1 MKYQSLGFGLGL
13 RKEHYHSILDAPK
26 NEQPEIDWFEVLTEN
41 YLVEGGKPLYFLDQ
55 ICERYPVVMH
65 GVSMSIGSADPVD
78 LNYLTQVKQLAERTN
93 AHWIS
98 DHLCFTGLSGV
109 NAHDLLPLPY
119 TDDTIKFVSN
129 KIKQAQDFL
138 GRRILIENVSS
149 YITYKQSGM
158 TEWEF
163 VTAIAEESD
172 SLMLLDI
179 NNIFV
184 SAFNH
189 GFDPIDYLNGVPAER
204 VQQHHLA
211 GHTQYD
217 DYIIDTHDHDVV
229 DDVWKL
235 YAEAIK
241 RFDNVSTMIERDDKI
256 PELPEVMKELQMAR
270 DIYAANKDNSAR
282 GIAQQGIAPRS
293 NFDV

>member
-1 MKYQSLGFGLGL
+1 MKYSSLGFGLGL
-13 RKEHYHSILDAPK
+13 RKEHYNAILNASEDQ
-26 NEQPEIDWFEVLTEN
+26 QPDIDWFEILTEN
-41 YLVEGGKPLYFLDQ
+41 YLIEGGKPLYFLDQ

-65 GVSMSIGSADPVD
+65 GVSMSIGSADPID
-78 LNYLTQVKQLAERTN
+78 INYLTQVKNLAERTN

-98 DHLCFTGLSGV
+98 DHLCFTGLDGV

-119 TDDTIKFVSN
+119 TEETIKFVAN
-129 KIKQAQDFL
+129 KIKQTQDFL

-189 GFDPIDYLNGVPAER
+189 DFDPIEYLDGVPPER

-211 GHTQYD
+211 GHTHYD
-217 DYIIDTHDHDVV
+217 DYIIDTHDSFVV
-229 DDVWKL
+229 DGVWEL
-235 YAEAIK
+235 YKEAVK
-241 RFDNVSTMIERDDKI
+241 RFDNVSTMIERDDNI
-256 PELPEVMKELQMAR
+256 PELPELMQELQMAR
-270 DIYAANKDNSAR
+270 DIYAANKGSILQLIPN
-282 GIAQQGIAPRS
+282 
-293 NFDV
+293 V

>member
-1 MKYQSLGFGLGL
+1 MKYSSLGFGLGL
-13 RKEHYHSILDAPK
+13 RKEHYHAILDT
-26 NEQPEIDWFEVLTEN
+26 PEDQKPDIDWFEVLTEN
-41 YLVEGGKPLYFLDQ
+41 YLIEGGKPLYFLDQ

-65 GVSMSIGSADPVD
+65 GVSMSIGSTDPIDV
-78 LNYLTQVKQLAERTN
+78 NYLTQVKQLAERTK

-98 DHLCFTGLSGV
+98 DHLCFTGLDGV

-119 TDDTIKFVSN
+119 TDETIKFVAN
-129 KIKQAQDFL
+129 KIKQTQDFL
-138 GRRILIENVSS
+138 GSRILIENVSS

-189 GFDPIDYLNGVPAER
+189 NFDPIEYLDGVPAER

-211 GHTQYD
+211 GHTQFE
-217 DYIIDTHDHDVV
+217 DYIIDTHDNIVIEG
-229 DDVWKL
+229 VWDL
-235 YAEAIK
+235 YKEAVK
-241 RFDNVSTMIERDDKI
+241 RFDNVSTMIERDDNI
-256 PELPEVMKELQMAR
+256 PELPELMQELKMAR
-270 DIYAANKDNSAR
+270 DIYAANKPS
-282 GIAQQGIAPRS
+282 ISSISS
-293 NFDV
+293 NV

>member
-1 MKYQSLGFGLGL
+1 MKYPSLGFGLGL
-13 RKEHYHSILDAPK
+13 RKEHYHAILDAPDQQAL
-26 NEQPEIDWFEVLTEN
+26 NIDWFEIVTEN
-41 YLVEGGKPLYFLDQ
+41 YLVEGGKPLYYLDQ

-65 GVSMSIGSADPVD
+65 GVSMSIGSTEA
-78 LNYLTQVKQLAERTN
+78 LNMDYLKQVKQLAQRTN

-98 DHLCFTGLSGV
+98 DHLCFTGLDGINS
-109 NAHDLLPLPY
+109 HDLLPLPY
-119 TDDTIKFVSN
+119 TDETIQFVAN

-138 GRRILIENVSS
+138 GRRMLIENVSS

-189 GFDPIDYLNGVPAER
+189 GFNALEYLDGVPAER

-229 DDVWKL
+229 DGVWEL
-235 YAEAIK
+235 YAEAVK
-241 RFDNVSTMIERDDKI
+241 RYDNVSTMIERDDNI
-256 PELPEVMKELQMAR
+256 PELPEVLKELQMAR
-270 DIYAANKDNSAR
+270 DIYSATL
-282 GIAQQGIAPRS
+282 AS
-293 NFDV
+293 LNTHV

>member
-1 MKYQSLGFGLGL
+1 MKYSSLGFGLGL
-13 RKEHYHSILDAPK
+13 RKEHYHEILDSPSNK
-26 NEQPEIDWFEVLTEN
+26 QPDIDWFEILTEN
-41 YLVEGGKPLYFLDQ
+41 YLVEGGKPLYFLNQ

-65 GVSMSIGSADPVD
+65 GVSMSIGSTDPID
-78 LNYLTQVKQLAERTN
+78 TNYLSQVKQLSERTN

-98 DHLCFTGLSGV
+98 DHLCFTGLDGV

-119 TDDTIKFVSN
+119 TEETIKFVAN
-129 KIKQAQDFL
+129 KIKQTQDFL

-149 YITYKQSGM
+149 YISYKQSGM

-189 GFDPIDYLNGVPAER
+189 GFDPIEYLDGVPAHR

-211 GHTQYD
+211 GH
-217 DYIIDTHDHDVV
+217 
-229 DDVWKL
+229 
-235 YAEAIK
+235 
-241 RFDNVSTMIERDDKI
+241 MIT
-256 PELPEVMKELQMAR
+256 
-270 DIYAANKDNSAR
+270 S
-282 GIAQQGIAPRS
+282 
-293 NFDV
+293 

>member
-1 MKYQSLGFGLGL
+1 MKYPPLGFGLGL
-13 RKEHYHSILDAPK
+13 RKEHYHEILDAPEDK
-26 NEQPEIDWFEVLTEN
+26 KPNIDWFEILTEN

-65 GVSMSIGSADPVD
+65 GVSMSIGSTDPLD
-78 LNYLTQVKQLAERTN
+78 LNYLKQVKQLAERTN

-98 DHLCFTGLSGV
+98 DHLCFTGLDGV

-119 TDDTIKFVSN
+119 TDDTIKFVAN
-129 KIKQAQDFL
+129 KITQAQDYL
-138 GRRILIENVSS
+138 ERRILIENVSS
-149 YITYKQSGM
+149 YITYKHSGM

-189 GFDPIDYLNGVPAER
+189 GFDPIEYLNGVPADR

-211 GHTQYD
+211 GHTQYE

-229 DDVWKL
+229 DGVWTL
-235 YAEAIK
+235 YAEAVK
-241 RFDNVSTMIERDDKI
+241 RFDNVSTMIERDDNI
-256 PELPEVMKELQMAR
+256 PELSVVMQELQMAR
-270 DIYAANKDNSAR
+270 DIYAENKNKPLRAT
-282 GIAQQGIAPRS
+282 AH
-293 NFDV
+293 V

>member
-1 MKYQSLGFGLGL
+1 MKYPSLGFGLGL
-13 RKEHYHSILDAPK
+13 RKEHYHSILDAPE
-26 NEQPEIDWFEVLTEN
+26 NEKPDIDWFEILTEN

-65 GVSMSIGSADPVD
+65 GVSMSIGSTDPI
-78 LNYLTQVKQLAERTN
+78 NIEYLTQVKQLAERTD

-98 DHLCFTGLSGV
+98 DHLCFTGLEGV

-119 TDDTIKFVSN
+119 TDETIKFVSD
-129 KIKQAQDFL
+129 KIRKTQDFL

-149 YITYKQSGM
+149 YITYKQSNM

-163 VTAIAEESD
+163 IKAIAEESD
-172 SLMLLDI
+172 SLILLDI

-189 GFDPIDYLNGVPAER
+189 SFDPLNYLDGVPANR

-211 GHTQYD
+211 GHTQYP

-229 DDVWKL
+229 DGVWKL
-235 YAEAIK
+235 YAESIK
-241 RFDNVSTMIERDDKI
+241 RFGNVSTIIERDDNI
-256 PELPEVMKELQMAR
+256 PELSEMMQELQMAR
-270 DIYAANKDNSAR
+270 DVYTTNKGQSPQVTAN
-282 GIAQQGIAPRS
+282 
-293 NFDV
+293 V

>member
-1 MKYQSLGFGLGL
+1 MKYSSLGFGLGL
-13 RKEHYHSILDAPK
+13 RKEHYHSILGAENKP
-26 NEQPEIDWFEVLTEN
+26 NIDWFEVLTEN
-41 YLVEGGKPLYFLDQ
+41 YLIEGGKPLYYLDQ

-65 GVSMSIGSADPVD
+65 GVSMSIGSTDPINFD
-78 LNYLTQVKQLAERTN
+78 YLTQVKNLAKRTN

-98 DHLCFTGLSGV
+98 DHLCFTGLDGV

-119 TDDTIKFVSN
+119 TDETIKFVAN
-129 KIKQAQDFL
+129 KIKQTQDFL

-149 YITYKQSGM
+149 YISYKQSGM

-189 GFDPIDYLNGVPAER
+189 GFDPIEYLDGVPVDR

-229 DDVWKL
+229 DGVWKL
-235 YAEAIK
+235 YAEAVK

-256 PELPEVMKELQMAR
+256 PELAEVLQELEMAR
-270 DIYAANKDNSAR
+270 DIYASNKPNATA
-282 GIAQQGIAPRS
+282 IIE
-293 NFDV
+293 NV

>member
-1 MKYQSLGFGLGL
+1 MKYSSLGFGLGL
-13 RKEHYHSILDAPK
+13 RKEHYHAILDT
-26 NEQPEIDWFEVLTEN
+26 PEDQKPDIDWFEVLTEN
-41 YLVEGGKPLYFLDQ
+41 YLIEGGKPLYFLDQ

-65 GVSMSIGSADPVD
+65 GVSMSIGSTDPIDV
-78 LNYLTQVKQLAERTN
+78 NYLTQVKQLAERTK

-98 DHLCFTGLSGV
+98 DHLCFTGLDGV

-119 TDDTIKFVSN
+119 TDETIKFVAN
-129 KIKQAQDFL
+129 KIKQTQDFL
-138 GRRILIENVSS
+138 GSRILIENVSS

-189 GFDPIDYLNGVPAER
+189 NFDPIEYLDGVPAER

-211 GHTQYD
+211 GHTQFE
-217 DYIIDTHDHDVV
+217 DYIIDTHDNIVV
-229 DDVWKL
+229 EGVWDL
-235 YAEAIK
+235 YKEAVK
-241 RFDNVSTMIERDDKI
+241 RFDNVSTMIERDDNI
-256 PELPEVMKELQMAR
+256 PELPELMQELKMAR
-270 DIYAANKDNSAR
+270 DIYAANKPS
-282 GIAQQGIAPRS
+282 ISSISS
-293 NFDV
+293 NV

>member
-1 MKYQSLGFGLGL
+1 MKYPSLGFGLGL
-13 RKEHYHSILDAPK
+13 RKEHYHAILGESV
-26 NEQPEIDWFEVLTEN
+26 NEQPEIDWFEILTEN

-65 GVSMSIGSADPVD
+65 GVSMSIGSSDPLD
-78 LNYLTQVKQLAERTN
+78 MNYLTQVKQLTERTN
-93 AHWIS
+93 ARWIS
-98 DHLCFTGLSGV
+98 DHLCFTGLDGV

-119 TDDTIKFVSN
+119 TDDTIKFVAN

-138 GRRILIENVSS
+138 GHRILIENVSS

-189 GFDPIDYLNGVPAER
+189 GFDPIEYLDGVPAER

-211 GHTQYD
+211 GHSQYD

-229 DDVWKL
+229 EGVWKL
-235 YAEAIK
+235 YAEAVK
-241 RFDNVSTMIERDDKI
+241 RFDNVSTMIERDDNI
-256 PELPEVMKELQMAR
+256 PDLPEVMKELQMAR
-270 DIYAANKDNSAR
+270 DIYATNKANPQRFNA
-282 GIAQQGIAPRS
+282 
-293 NFDV
+293 DV

>member
-1 MKYQSLGFGLGL
+1 MKYPSLGFGLGL
-13 RKEHYHSILDAPK
+13 RKEHYHAILDEPSDK
-26 NEQPEIDWFEVLTEN
+26 QSDIDWFEILTEN

-65 GVSMSIGSADPVD
+65 GVSMSIGSTDSLD
-78 LNYLTQVKQLAERTN
+78 LNYLAQVKQLAERTN

-98 DHLCFTGLSGV
+98 DHLCFTGLDGV

-189 GFDPIDYLNGVPAER
+189 GFDPIEYLDGVPADR

-229 DDVWKL
+229 DGVWKL
-235 YAEAIK
+235 YAEAVK
-241 RFDNVSTMIERDDKI
+241 RFENVSTMIERDAKI
-256 PELPEVMKELQMAR
+256 PELPVVMQELQMAR
-270 DIYAANKDNSAR
+270 DIYAANKDSSTIE
-282 GIAQQGIAPRS
+282 IA
-293 NFDV
+293 NV

>member
-1 MKYQSLGFGLGL
+1 MKYPSLGFGLGL
-13 RKEHYHSILDAPK
+13 RKEHYNAILDTSPDV
-26 NEQPEIDWFEVLTEN
+26 DWFEILTEN

-65 GVSMSIGSADPVD
+65 GVSMSIGSSDPID
-78 LNYLTQVKQLAERTN
+78 MRYLSQVKSLADRTK

-98 DHLCFTGLSGV
+98 DHLCFTGLDGV

-119 TDDTIKFVSN
+119 TEETVKFVSE
-129 KIKQAQDFL
+129 KIRQTQDYL

-149 YITYKQSGM
+149 YISYKQSEGM

-189 GFDPIDYLNGVPAER
+189 GFDPLDYLNGVPPER

-211 GHTQYD
+211 GHSQYD
-217 DYIIDTHDHDVV
+217 GYIIDTHDNDVV
-229 DDVWKL
+229 EGVWDL
-235 YAEAIK
+235 YAEAVT
-241 RFDNVSTMIERDDKI
+241 RFDGVSTMIERDDNI
-256 PELPEVMKELQMAR
+256 PELPFLMKELQMAKE
-270 DIYAANKDNSAR
+270 ISAANKRSA
-282 GIAQQGIAPRS
+282 Q
-293 NFDV
+293 

>member
-1 MKYQSLGFGLGL
+1 MKYKSLGFGLGL
-13 RKEHYHSILDAPK
+13 RKEHYHAILDAPT
-26 NEQPEIDWFEVLTEN
+26 NQRPDIDWFEVLTEN
-41 YLVEGGKPLYFLDQ
+41 YLVKGGKPLYFLDQ

-65 GVSMSIGSADPVD
+65 GVSMSIGSTDPID
-78 LNYLTQVKQLAERTN
+78 INYLTQVKQLAKRTN

-98 DHLCFTGLSGV
+98 DHLCFTGLDGV

-119 TDDTIKFVSN
+119 TDDTIKFVAN

-189 GFDPIDYLNGVPAER
+189 GFDPIEYLDGVPSER

-229 DDVWKL
+229 DGVWKL
-235 YAEAIK
+235 YAEAVK

-256 PELPEVMKELQMAR
+256 PELPEVMQELQMAR
-270 DIYAANKDNSAR
+270 DIYAANKDKSRVAITN
-282 GIAQQGIAPRS
+282 
-293 NFDV
+293 V